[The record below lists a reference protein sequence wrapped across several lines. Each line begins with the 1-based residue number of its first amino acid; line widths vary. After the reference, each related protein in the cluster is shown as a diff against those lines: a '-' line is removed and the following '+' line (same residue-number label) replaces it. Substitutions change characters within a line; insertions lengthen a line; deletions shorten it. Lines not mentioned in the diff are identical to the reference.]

1 MIPSPRKLGLG
12 LVLVVAA
19 YYGAFACWPALFF
32 ALGINHYSVWFID
45 TFALLASNDAVTR
58 GLNPYVPNPLDYF
71 GRPHVYSHWWL
82 HLRDLGLTRADA
94 WWLGLALV
102 GTFAVVALA
111 RLRPRSVGELGWYAA
126 VACSSP
132 IMLAVDRANNDL
144 VIFVLLAG
152 LVPCLG
158 AARRE
163 VRWLAPLLVAVATLL
178 KYYPAAA
185 ALVLLAAGERR
196 EVRARV
202 ALGAL
207 LLALAGL
214 SVAADL
220 RDFGPLAPRPEGLLS
235 FGSTAL
241 AHALGWDGAVPKV
254 LALGVAVG
262 ATAWCWRRRPLGDW
276 EPGEAARADWL
287 HFILGAALLTGC
299 FFASLNFGYR
309 WIFALWLA
317 PWLWRLPGDPAAPA
331 LARQLARIT
340 RGLLLFVLWWD
351 PFACFIINR
360 LVGALP
366 APTITKLADI
376 AFLVEQPF
384 DWALFLGLLVFL
396 AHFTRTSVRRLA

>member
-1 MIPSPRKLGLG
+1 MTVTPRKLGLG

-19 YYGAFACWPALFF
+19 YYAAFALFPAMFF
-32 ALGINHYSVWFID
+32 ALGINHYSAWFID

-58 GLNPYVPNPLDYF
+58 GLNPYAPNPLDYF

-94 WWLGLALV
+94 GWLGLALV
-102 GTFAVVALA
+102 AAFAVAALA
-111 RLRPRSVGELGWYAA
+111 RLRPRSVGELAWYAA

-132 IMLAVDRANNDL
+132 VVLAIDRANNDL

-152 LVPCLG
+152 LVPCLL

-163 VRWLAPLLVAVATLL
+163 VRWLAPPLVAIATAL

-196 EVRARV
+196 EVRARL

-207 LLALAGL
+207 LLGFAVL

-235 FGSTAL
+235 FGATAF
-241 AHALGWDGAVPKV
+241 AHALGWDGIGPKL
-254 LALGVAVG
+254 LALGVAAGVMG
-262 ATAWCWRRRPLGDW
+262 LCWWRRPMADW
-276 EPGEAARADWL
+276 EPAEPARSDWL
-287 HFILGAALLTGC
+287 HFILGAVLLTGC

-317 PWLWRLPGDPAAPA
+317 PWLWRVAGDPLAPERA
-331 LARQLARIT
+331 RRLARWL
-340 RGLLLFVLWWD
+340 RGLLLVVLWWD
-351 PFACFIINR
+351 PFACVVINR
-360 LVGALP
+360 FVGVVSGP
-366 APTITKLADI
+366 AIARMAEI
-376 AFLVEQPF
+376 AFLLEQPV

-396 AHFTRTSVRRLA
+396 AHFARVSARRIV